1 MARNRSSEV
10 QVYLEGIKLKQF
22 DIFVSSTRSSYS
34 HYNLLLNHQQH
45 ENFCHCTVHCTMH
58 CTMNCI
64 MHCTMHFANTFL
76 FFKNCSQS
84 TLQFLSMLHSVF
96 APCHLNENAQRR
108 EFMKEF
114 CRYYM
119 KTRRYNDLASKQCKL
134 YRFNEWASYQNLTPL
149 TQRPPGR
156 VICFFI
162 DWHCNKK
169 FVFYL
174 VFRFGFKICMFTQ
187 YF

>member
-1 MARNRSSEV
+1 MARNRSSDV

-58 CTMNCI
+58 
-64 MHCTMHFANTFL
+64 FASTFL
-76 FFKNCSQS
+76 FFKIADHSSQS

-108 EFMKEF
+108 EFMKVF
-114 CRYYM
+114 CRFYM
-119 KTRRYNDLASKQCKL
+119 KTRRYTDLASKQCKL

-149 TQRPPGR
+149 AQRPPGR

-162 DWHCNKK
+162 D
-169 FVFYL
+169 
-174 VFRFGFKICMFTQ
+174 
-187 YF
+187 